1 MASSTAESPELA
13 ELLMR
18 LGELSDLNSASTLL
32 GWDRETQ
39 MPAAGAR
46 ARGEVAATIDKV
58 SHQRLA
64 DPAVGELI
72 ESVAAQVAGGAESDA
87 AAIVRV
93 VRRDHER
100 AVRVP
105 PELTAEMARATAAA
119 LPAWQE
125 ARGKNEFAVFQPF
138 L

>member
-1 MASSTAESPELA
+1 MASSTADSA
-13 ELLMR
+13 EFADLLMR

-58 SHQRLA
+58 THQRLA

-72 ESVAAQVAGGAESDA
+72 ENVAA
-87 AAIVRV
+87 
-93 VRRDHER
+93 
-100 AVRVP
+100 P
-105 PELTAEMARATAAA
+105 
-119 LPAWQE
+119 
-125 ARGKNEFAVFQPF
+125 
-138 L
+138 